1 MSPCGYHFAV
11 LYVKIFA
18 GAEEGLNIVHGCHS
32 CQEWPVWD
40 TCWGRSSW
48 AL

>member
-1 MSPCGYHFAV
+1 V

-18 GAEEGLNIVHGCHS
+18 GAEDHGCHS
-32 CQEWPVWD
+32 CQEWSVWD

-48 AL
+48 ALNLQ